1 MDLVKNTLL
10 RVTVWRVVDM
20 SKVKN
25 DAHNVNCSSNGKD
38 YGALAVDV
46 Y

>member
-1 MDLVKNTLL
+1 MELVKNTLL
-10 RVTVWRVVDM
+10 RVTVQRVGDM

-25 DAHNVNCSSNGKD
+25 DAHNVKYLLNGKD
-38 YGALAVDV
+38 YGVLAVDV